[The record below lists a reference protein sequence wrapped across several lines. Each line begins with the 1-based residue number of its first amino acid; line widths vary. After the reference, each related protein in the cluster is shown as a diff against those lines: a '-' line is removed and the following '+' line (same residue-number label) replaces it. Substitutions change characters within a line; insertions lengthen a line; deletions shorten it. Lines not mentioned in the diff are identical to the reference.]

1 MLVGIEYAIVS
12 TMETP
17 RYEKI
22 EYSEEGKELKERY
35 SAVIRKDYIAVS
47 EKIAHFIR
55 DTLWNKYDRSDLV
68 NYEAYHIVIGSTPH
82 AKPEYFD
89 LEGEDS
95 IVAFID
101 SLEREFENS
110 DEKE

>member
-1 MLVGIEYAIVS
+1 
-12 TMETP
+12 METP
-17 RYEKI
+17 QFEKA
-22 EYSEEGKELKERY
+22 EYSEEGKALKERY
-35 SAVIRKDYIAVS
+35 GALIKSSSGAIAY
-47 EKIAHFIR
+47 EKMADFVR
-55 DTLWNKYDRSDLV
+55 GTLWNKYDRGDLDK
-68 NYEAYHIVIGSTPH
+68 YEAYHIALGSTP
-82 AKPEYFD
+82 KEKLSLFD